1 MKTIS
6 MLDLRR
12 DAAQII
18 RQIQA
23 GERLVLTYR
32 GKSVARLEPVL
43 ETAVDADDPF
53 YTLYRLA
60 DAEGKSLSNR
70 EMDEIIY
77 AP

>member
-6 MLDLRR
+6 MLEFRR
-12 DAAQII
+12 DAEQII

-32 GKSVARLEPVL
+32 GKPVARLEPIL
-43 ETAVDADDPF
+43 EIAVDVDDPF
-53 YTLYRLA
+53 YTLDQLA

>member
-1 MKTIS
+1 
-6 MLDLRR
+6 
-12 DAAQII
+12 
-18 RQIQA
+18 
-23 GERLVLTYR
+23 
-32 GKSVARLEPVL
+32 L